1 MTHTNGFTRPGRPR
15 VRRPVAGRTP
25 GQRGLTL
32 VERPRRAM
40 AEPVRPSGGPDQR
53 GFTLIELLVVLVI
66 IGVVAS
72 IAVPQFSETRNMAYY
87 AALRA
92 DLRNLAAQQEL
103 YYASHYKY
111 SAHEDSLGFVR
122 SAGVDSLAV
131 AVASAGWS
139 ATATHRGLGDATKGC
154 GIFSGNAA
162 AAGLR
167 GGPTD
172 PGVVACTK

>member
-1 MTHTNGFTRPGRPR
+1 MTDTNGFARPGLPG
-15 VRRPVAGRTP
+15 VRRPALGGGLDLRVLTP
-25 GQRGLTL
+25 I
-32 VERPRRAM
+32 ECPRPAT
-40 AEPVRPSGGPDQR
+40 ATPARPIGGPDQR

-103 YYASHYKY
+103 YYASHYAY
-111 SAHEDSLGFVR
+111 SEHEDSLGFVR
-122 SAGVDSLAV
+122 SEGVDSLAV
-131 AVASAGWS
+131 DVASAGWS

-154 GIFSGNAA
+154 GIFFGNAA